1 MTTELYHSL
10 VCRSIVFTFE
20 QRGMPLSW
28 ASSLIVAAYRIG
40 FVLSGYFFGSCLSF
54 VKSSP
59 CVRLYRFSRRVGT

>member
-20 QRGMPLSW
+20 QGEMPLSW

-40 FVLSGYFFGSCLSF
+40 FVLSGYFFGFWWSF
-54 VKSSP
+54 CQSSP
-59 CVRLYRFSRRVGT
+59 CVSVYRFSRKVGT